1 MFIVGLYRREVPQRE
16 VKMLSGSHAPM
27 GLPWQ
32 GSLEVNQKP
41 VARMVLASPEAPVS
55 P

>member
-1 MFIVGLYRREVPQRE
+1 MMAAVPTLIALEQAAIDQL
-16 VKMLSGSHAPM
+16 MLMAIAA
-27 GLPWQ
+27 Q